1 MKLRAPAQDP
11 KWVAG
16 LYYLAATLSAV
27 AIGLLRSAP
36 WNKGSA
42 AALLLAWACCVGAYR
57 AVALL
62 VFKQPAARML
72 LTFAALALVAGTAS
86 VILR

>member
-1 MKLRAPAQDP
+1 MKLGAPAQDP
-11 KWVAG
+11 KWVAS

-27 AIGLLRSAP
+27 GIGLLRSVP

-42 AALLLAWACCVGAYR
+42 AALVVAWGCCVGAYR
-57 AVALL
+57 AIALL
-62 VFKQPAARML
+62 AFKEPAARML
-72 LTFAALALVAGTAS
+72 LTCAVLALVAGTAS